1 MHATQGVSK
10 CGDSFD
16 GKWYRVAFED
26 SFPEWLR
33 YSYTLHTCLSFQFFL
48 SRTFVSVCVYIRAKT
63 RRSSEFAVLLFL
75 VHFGSPA
82 WRFFHVIFCLCWTPP
97 TSDFSKQQTSRN
109 ENRYG
114 AVYQGAQ
121 RTIRGELVCCSKYVE
136 MKQRRRRKIGHA
148 TLGETAVD
156 TFYISLPCFCHG
168 VRSSKVVHMSKRK
181 YRSQHLDGVAVYE

>member
-82 WRFFHVIFCLCWTPP
+82 WRF
-97 TSDFSKQQTSRN
+97 SKQQTSRN

-114 AVYQGAQ
+114 AVYQGTQ

-136 MKQRRRRKIGHA
+136 MKQRRRRKIGYA